1 MSTSS
6 KSFVVRLLLICLLGA
21 LPSVVYW
28 DSLWMRFGFRD
39 DYSTLREA
47 HEEPGKLFAFCAGQG
62 RPLYGIL
69 VEETFEELK
78 GIDQLPFARLAGAL
92 SIGVVCVGIAW
103 ILESRQGWPRYLAV
117 SCGIMLG
124 LLPSAQV
131 VIDWG
136 SCWPH
141 AFAAALGV
149 VAFSLTDIGLSSDG
163 SALRRVALVSA
174 GTGLLFAGLLTYQP
188 DALLYVVPMSAGFL
202 AMKGSRL
209 QERFRWLARHV
220 FVIGLA
226 LVSAFAVIKIL
237 FALKVVVPSA
247 RVVVEG
253 NILGKLQWFMRE
265 PLDNAFALFLLENK
279 HGSDNTLHW
288 MAAWAVGIFILLGGV
303 IEYKRS
309 GWFAGILWLGSVV
322 GLCLTAYVV
331 SLVAAERWATYR
343 TLYAMTGVVVIFLM
357 RTLWLIAEDRRRLLR
372 MVSHTLVGSLLL
384 LGVVQAAHNTQDD
397 IGEPQSEE
405 LAQLSRQAGRIDP
418 VKGPRVFVILA
429 NPADTRSELRYLDE
443 FGSVSADSEWCTKE
457 MLLQV
462 LRDRFPEES
471 DLPNRVRLSF
481 GRNEPAPGLYDAVID
496 MRVPPEPPPPPA
508 QSSGSDSLGSG
519 VS

>member
-1 MSTSS
+1 M
-6 KSFVVRLLLICLLGA
+6 ICLLGA

-78 GIDQLPFARLAGAL
+78 GIDQLPLARLAGAL
-92 SIGVVCVGIAW
+92 SIGIVCVGIAW

-117 SCGIMLG
+117 SCAIIIG

-149 VAFSLTDIGLSSDG
+149 VAFALTDLGLSDSN
-163 SALRRVALVSA
+163 SAVRRVLLVCS
-174 GTGLLFAGLLTYQP
+174 GTALLFAGLLTYQP
-188 DALLYVVPMSAGFL
+188 DALLYVVPLAAGFL
-202 AMKGSRL
+202 AMRERCL
-209 QERFRWLARHV
+209 QERFRWFASHAFL
-220 FVIGLA
+220 IGLA

-237 FALKVVVPSA
+237 FALKVVLPSA

-253 NILGKLQWFMRE
+253 NVLGKLQWFLRE

-279 HGSDNTLHW
+279 HGAGNSLHW
-288 MAAWAVGIFILLGGV
+288 LAAWAVGIFILLGGV

-309 GWFAGILWLGSVV
+309 GWLAGLLWLGGMV
-322 GLCLTAYVV
+322 GLCLMAYVV
-331 SLVAAERWATYR
+331 SLVAAERWPTYR
-343 TLYAMTGVVVIFLM
+343 TLYAMTGVVVVFLM

-372 MVSHTLVGSLLL
+372 ISSHVMVGSLLL
-384 LGVVQAAHNTQDD
+384 IGVVQAAHNTQDV

-405 LAQLSRQAGRIDP
+405 LEQLSRQASRIDP
-418 VKGPRVFVILA
+418 IKGPRVFVILA
-429 NPADTRSELRYLDE
+429 NPADSRSELRYLDE
-443 FGSVSADSEWCTKE
+443 FGSLSADSEWCTKE

-462 LRDRFPEES
+462 LQDRFPDEP
-471 DLPNRVRLSF
+471 DLAKRVRLSF
-481 GRNEPAPGLYDAVID
+481 GRSEPARGLYDAVID
-496 MRVPPEPPPPPA
+496 MRVPPEPAAQPTPPA
-508 QSSGSDSLGSG
+508 SAGASGSG